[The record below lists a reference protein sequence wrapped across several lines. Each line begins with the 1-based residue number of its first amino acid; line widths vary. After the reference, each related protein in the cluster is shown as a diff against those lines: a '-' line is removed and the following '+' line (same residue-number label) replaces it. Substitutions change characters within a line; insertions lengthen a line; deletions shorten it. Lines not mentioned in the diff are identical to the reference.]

1 VLSYIKTLIRSG
13 NEDKIK
19 LFLDFKT
26 PIYLIPYL
34 NTDNVHI
41 RADLL
46 DIFLEISKGFM
57 EPDYSYMSQ
66 LKSCDEINK
75 NLGIVNHINL
85 VNEDKIDRKR
95 FIQNANDYYYLK
107 TVINRVY
114 LEQLALVFQSANLLT
129 NVFSTLKTKA
139 ELISNKIL
147 MI

>member
-1 VLSYIKTLIRSG
+1 
-13 NEDKIK
+13 
-19 LFLDFKT
+19 
-26 PIYLIPYL
+26 
-34 NTDNVHI
+34 
-41 RADLL
+41 
-46 DIFLEISKGFM
+46 M